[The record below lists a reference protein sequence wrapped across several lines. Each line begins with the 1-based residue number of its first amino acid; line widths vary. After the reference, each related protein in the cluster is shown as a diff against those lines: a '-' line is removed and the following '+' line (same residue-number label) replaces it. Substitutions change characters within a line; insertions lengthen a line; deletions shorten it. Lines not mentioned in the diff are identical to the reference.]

1 MSFDVSRLEVT
12 VDGLSDPGLLWDVY
26 HGPDNDNWTLTQPL
40 SIEWEDSRMDRFHG
54 GAEACR
60 FTRSLDFAPSN
71 VAFDAAFD
79 KEQQ

>member
-1 MSFDVSRLEVT
+1 
-12 VDGLSDPGLLWDVY
+12 
-26 HGPDNDNWTLTQPL
+26 
-40 SIEWEDSRMDRFHG
+40 MDRFHG

-79 KEQQ
+79 QEKQ